1 MNVDEKVMLLAVGD
15 LGVTEV
21 LRHEEER
28 DARALRLDRRLS
40 ARARFRNANTVKIRG
55 RRA

>member
-1 MNVDEKVMLLAVGD
+1 MNVDEMVMVLAVGD
-15 LGVTEV
+15 LGVSEV
-21 LRHEEER
+21 LRHEDKR
-28 DARALRLDRRLS
+28 DDRVLRLDRRSS